1 MLQQNGCYETEEGM
15 RRRQNLISEMDTL
28 VKQWIRSISL
38 SKRMNWQDAE
48 QVRLLTANSPCALSI
63 LKESEGLLTIV
74 FVDLTCRLEE
84 RSSPTAHTGWGLS
97 IARLTWTSCALLQTV
112 SKG

>member
-1 MLQQNGCYETEEGM
+1 MSAVQTSVDTNSTHLRCEELIDVLQQKGCYETEEGL

-48 QVRLLTANSPCALSI
+48 QVRY
-63 LKESEGLLTIV
+63 LK
-74 FVDLTCRLEE
+74 
-84 RSSPTAHTGWGLS
+84 
-97 IARLTWTSCALLQTV
+97 
-112 SKG
+112 